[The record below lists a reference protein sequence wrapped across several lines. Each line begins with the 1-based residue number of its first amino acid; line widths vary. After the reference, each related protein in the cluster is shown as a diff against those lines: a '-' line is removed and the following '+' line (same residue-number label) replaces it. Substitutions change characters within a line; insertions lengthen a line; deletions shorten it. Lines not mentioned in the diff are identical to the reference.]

1 VSVVGLDRATLVA
14 EASRLLDDE
23 GAHAEMARRRDLY
36 GDGQAS
42 RRILEAILHHFGRGE
57 APEPFQEP
65 ALD

>member
-1 VSVVGLDRATLVA
+1 VGLDRARLVA
-14 EASRLLDDE
+14 EASRLLDDDD
-23 GAHAEMARRRDLY
+23 AHAEMIRCRDLY

-65 ALD
+65 RRD